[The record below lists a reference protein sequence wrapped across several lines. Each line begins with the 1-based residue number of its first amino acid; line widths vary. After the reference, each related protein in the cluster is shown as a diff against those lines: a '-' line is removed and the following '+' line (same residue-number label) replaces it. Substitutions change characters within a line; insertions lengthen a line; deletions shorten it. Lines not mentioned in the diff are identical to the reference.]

1 MVAPLPPLTFAQPV
15 EPSADCCHWIV
26 PVCPVTL
33 TVVEIPEHIGLVAA
47 VAVPPTDVG
56 LTVVAV
62 ELVALAAAQPPEV

>member
-1 MVAPLPPLTFAQPV
+1 MAPLPPLTLAQLV

-26 PVCPVTL
+26 PVCPL
-33 TVVEIPEHIGLVAA
+33 RLIVVVLPVQIVLD

-62 ELVALAAAQPPEV
+62 ELVALAAAQPLALV